1 MPQGNPKSGE
11 LYRHFKQNLYQV
23 ITTAKHTETGEIL
36 VIYQALYGDFGV
48 YARPLSMFISEVDRK
63 KYPKAG
69 QRYRFMLLE
78 ENAREIRG
86 ETNTGR
92 ISLVSGHSSSG
103 EEVQETASIMQEE
116 MPENRRAAAAKKD
129 VTELLMEFYDADTN
143 SQRYDILLA
152 MQKDITDIMIDNMA
166 VVLDVVIP
174 EGDLYGRFEELK
186 RCLSTRQK
194 YELPR
199 L

>member
-23 ITTAKHTETGEIL
+23 VTTAKHTETGEIL

>member
-23 ITTAKHTETGEIL
+23 VTTAKHTETGEIL

-152 MQKDITDIMIDNMA
+152 MQKDITDITIDNMA